1 MRYCDKCGAEI
12 TGRFC
17 TACGNDCQA
26 KKENVEETL
35 GKLYTLRA
43 GISYVSKENGIYI
56 HEDHINKS
64 NYNLIKGQVANNER
78 DVRNMHKQQLS
89 NIAAKELYNENL
101 CDDLRYRIEC
111 EKNEQKLIND
121 KKGNVLKSTEKGE
134 LILRFIAVICIV
146 FFVIIN
152 GSTLFF
158 DFFLGAIIHFVL
170 PIILGVVAYIAAE
183 WDIFYKISNS
193 KEKIKNLEKEYS
205 ESSKRQGDYERE
217 LRAQEGFLSQIK
229 GIEKTECRIKVVEE
243 KLVLE
248 RKELLVAEKKYNDA
262 LPHLH
267 LANSVY
273 EALKNEYVPILD
285 VRDWENLDL
294 VIYYLETGRAD
305 NIKEALQQVDRH
317 EHEQSMEK
325 AMSQINNTLVSG
337 FSEMNNTIIKCASI
351 ISTQL
356 QNISLEQRRINEN
369 ISSLTGSVINVA
381 AFSANTLKQA
391 LKEKSNVSSKQLM
404 DDVHQMRIYAEN
416 AEIKKRNS

>member
-1 MRYCDKCGAEI
+1 MRYCNKCGAEI

-43 GISYVSKENGIYI
+43 GISYVSEENGIFNE
-56 HEDHINKS
+56 EDHRNKG
-64 NYNLIKGQVANNER
+64 NYNLKKSQIANNER
-78 DVRNMHKQQLS
+78 NISNMHKRLLA
-89 NIAAKELYNENL
+89 NMEAKELYSGSLHEEL
-101 CDDLRYRIEC
+101 KQEIEKK
-111 EKNEQKLIND
+111 KNEQDLITD
-121 KKGNVLKSTEKGE
+121 KIEKVPKSVEKNTQIMYIIIG
-134 LILRFIAVICIV
+134 ICIG
-146 FFVIIN
+146 FFVVIN
-152 GSTLFF
+152 SAALFF
-158 DFFLGAIIHFVL
+158 EFFLGAVIHFVL
-170 PIILGVVAYIAAE
+170 PIIIGVVAFIVAAFGYSFCE
-183 WDIFYKISNS
+183 I
-193 KEKIKNLEKEYS
+193 KEKKLKKEYS
-205 ESSKRQGDYERE
+205 DISKRKEE
-217 LRAQEGFLSQIK
+217 LESKLKIQEGLLHQIEN
-229 GIEKTECRIKVVEE
+229 IEKTEKSIKAVEIR
-243 KLVLE
+243 LDFD
-248 RKELLVAEKKYNDA
+248 RKEFLVAEEKYNDA

-273 EALKNEYVPILD
+273 EALKDEYVPLLD

-317 EHEQSMEK
+317 EHGLAMEK

-337 FSEMNNTIIKCASI
+337 FSKMNDTIVKCASI

-356 QNISLEQRRINEN
+356 QDIALEQHRINEN
-369 ISSLTGSVINVA
+369 ISSLTGTVIKA
-381 AFSANTLKQA
+381 TSFSANAMMRA
-391 LKEKSNVSSKQLM
+391 LKAKSNVSSKQLM